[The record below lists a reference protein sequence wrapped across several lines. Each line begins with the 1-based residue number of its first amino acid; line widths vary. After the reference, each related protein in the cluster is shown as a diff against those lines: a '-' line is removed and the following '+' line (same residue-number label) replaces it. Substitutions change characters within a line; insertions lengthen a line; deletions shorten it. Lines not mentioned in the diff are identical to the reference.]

1 MKIKGWEKYD
11 DYVWRKK
18 VGNGYKYIWIA
29 SNNVVRV
36 VDFDSNPKP
45 FAMDL
50 TRQSYVLIKYRT
62 LKEADAFVKKFMKND
77 VDEYEDKKRVI
88 LKKTK
93 NYEVATTTD
102 KNYSVWV
109 GGSEVNNNY
118 LTKKDAENLAKEF
131 KDDGYEDV
139 VVEKVR

>member
-11 DYVWRKK
+11 DYVWRKR

-29 SNNVVRV
+29 SNNIVRV

-88 LKKTK
+88 LKKTFMHK
-93 NYEVATTTD
+93 KSFRFCANLS
-102 KNYSVWV
+102 K
-109 GGSEVNNNY
+109 
-118 LTKKDAENLAKEF
+118 TKDF
-131 KDDGYEDV
+131 
-139 VVEKVR
+139 